1 MRRSGDRAGAALALI
16 DVRVDDEIPVAVST
30 PETPDGEGATA
41 SPTGEASPAASSPA
55 PPAGPIDLLAGTF
68 ISHEHE
74 TTGSARIIENPDGT
88 RYLG

>member
-1 MRRSGDRAGAALALI
+1 MRRSGDRAGAERRRRWVWVI
-16 DVRVDDEIPVAVST
+16 
-30 PETPDGEGATA
+30 GGTA
-41 SPTGEASPAASSPA
+41 A